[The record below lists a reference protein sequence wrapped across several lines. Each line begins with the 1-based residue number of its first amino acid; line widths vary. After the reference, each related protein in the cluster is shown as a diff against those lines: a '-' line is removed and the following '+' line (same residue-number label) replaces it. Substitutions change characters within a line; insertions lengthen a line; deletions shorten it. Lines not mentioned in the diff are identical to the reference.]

1 MINLHTHHD
10 SGQPG
15 VVEIV
20 NRYPDETVDG
30 LRCFSTGLHPWYLD
44 TMPLHDA
51 LAIIETRL
59 KLTGCVAVGECGLDK
74 RIERPLADQQP
85 AFEQQLELAQAYGKP
100 VILHCVGA
108 YQEMIETRKR
118 LRITVPMIIH
128 GFSKNQQ
135 VAKSLLDNGFYLS
148 FGKYLLQNPGLAEVL
163 KEVPRDRLFLETD
176 TITDG
181 IEAVYHR
188 AAAIL
193 QTDVTALEAQ
203 INQNFAAV
211 FGPHLLANS

>member
-1 MINLHTHHD
+1 MINLHTHHAT
-10 SGQPG
+10 GQSG
-15 VVEIV
+15 VVEVV

-30 LRCFSTGLHPWYLD
+30 LRCFSTGIHPWYLD

-85 AFEQQLELAQAYGKP
+85 VFEQQLELAQTYGKP

-108 YQEMIETRKR
+108 YQEIIETRKR
-118 LRITVPMIIH
+118 LRLTIPMIIH
-128 GFSKNQQ
+128 GFSKNRQ
-135 VAKSLLDNGFYLS
+135 VAQSLLDNGFYLS

-181 IEAVYHR
+181 IETVYDR

-193 QTDVTALEAQ
+193 ETDVTALEAQ